1 MSRWFGFIT
10 LFNLGQ
16 LNFYEYIFCIYPLRD
31 PTVLPFRGAL
41 DGVRYL
47 RKTYSNLEALN
58 EKNRAKVLEHLN
70 EKFGTEFQ
78 QNDIWTKN
86 TTAVNQWNYM
96 RGHISLFEGIVQYD
110 SKTKVLSVKNG
121 RKLTLSR
128 LLTGT
133 KGQIRASSVA
143 ELFNNYQTT
152 LIEFIK
158 FTL

>member
-58 EKNRAKVLEHLN
+58 EKNKAKVLEHLN

-86 TTAVNQWNYM
+86 TTAVNQENYM
-96 RGHISLFEGIVQYD
+96 RGHIYLFEGIVQYD
-110 SKTKVLSVKNG
+110 SKTKVLSIKKREKIDFESAAYRNK
-121 RKLTLSR
+121 RSN
-128 LLTGT
+128 
-133 KGQIRASSVA
+133 KG
-143 ELFNNYQTT
+143 
-152 LIEFIK
+152 LISC
-158 FTL
+158 